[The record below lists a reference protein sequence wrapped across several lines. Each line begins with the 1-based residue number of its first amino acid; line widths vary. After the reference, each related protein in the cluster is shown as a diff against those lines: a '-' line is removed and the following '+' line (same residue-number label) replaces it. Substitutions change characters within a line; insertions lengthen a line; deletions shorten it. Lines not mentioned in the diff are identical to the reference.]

1 MSIRKKDKKDKERK
15 NSTTSSPTAS
25 TSTLKNEPSDGTAQ
39 PATRSWKK
47 KLEENENQKTL
58 KCVNLNFSY

>member
-1 MSIRKKDKKDKERK
+1 MSLRIKKDKKDKDK
-15 NSTTSSPTAS
+15 KSTTSSPS
-25 TSTLKNEPSDGTAQ
+25 TNSRTDTPSDTPQ

-58 KCVNLNFSY
+58 KCVNHHCVLR